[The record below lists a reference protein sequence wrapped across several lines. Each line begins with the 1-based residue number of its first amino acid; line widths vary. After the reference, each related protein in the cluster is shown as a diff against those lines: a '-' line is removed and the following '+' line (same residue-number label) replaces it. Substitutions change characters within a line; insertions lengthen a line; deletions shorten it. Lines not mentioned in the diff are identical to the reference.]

1 MRLDDMTGRRFGR
14 WLVLERSPERKR
26 WAVLWV
32 CRCDCGTIRTVLA
45 GNLRKGLSTSCGCRH
60 DEVARARC
68 SNRESHPA
76 LRHGHTWIDAAT
88 QEYTAWA
95 GAVQRCFNPRNKA
108 YRNYGGRGIT
118 MSGEWRD
125 SFDTFIHDMGFKP
138 TSAHSLDR
146 VNNDGPYSRKNCRWA
161 TRVEQN
167 NNQRPRRKR
176 ESV

>member
-1 MRLDDMTGRRFGR
+1 
-14 WLVLERSPERKR
+14 
-26 WAVLWV
+26 
-32 CRCDCGTIRTVLA
+32 
-45 GNLRKGLSTSCGCRH
+45 
-60 DEVARARC
+60 
-68 SNRESHPA
+68 
-76 LRHGHTWIDAAT
+76 
-88 QEYTAWA
+88 
-95 GAVQRCFNPRNKA
+95 VQRCFNPRNKA

-118 MSGEWRD
+118 MSEEWRD

-146 VNNDGPYSRKNCRWA
+146 VNNDGPYSRENCRWA